1 MGDEKAQSNSIRE
14 EQEAESARSE
24 ENEEIKDEENNSNS
38 LKFNGD
44 ESMRASPVQSDRR
57 QSAKSDIKIQ
67 PEENAPAEIV
77 AGTVPTSVTRVKTET
92 SSSSSSGCIHC
103 CIFSE
108 HNCQI
113 HKTNQ

>member
-14 EQEAESARSE
+14 EQ
-24 ENEEIKDEENNSNS
+24 DEENNSNS